1 MNPEDSEMKLKKML
15 IAIAAGLMLGP
26 LAAVAATDD
35 QTADI
40 SFRIRNMILINI
52 ESGDVETPVLADV
65 SFSDLAAGEVEWI
78 TTGVMSVDATESWR
92 LQVSST
98 SVGDY
103 FGGTGNAT
111 KSLGDL
117 GISIDSGVSYF
128 NLDAGDAT
136 LPVEIIPYGTGL
148 GVPGVGIM
156 LDAVRYKLALNP
168 AQDVA
173 GTYTANLTFTA
184 TTD

>member
-1 MNPEDSEMKLKKML
+1 MKLKRMT
-15 IAIAAGLMLGP
+15 IALVAVLMLGP
-26 LAAVAATDD
+26 LAAIAATDD
-35 QTADI
+35 QSVDF
-40 SFRIRNMILINI
+40 SFRIRNMIQLNI
-52 ESGDVETPVLADV
+52 ESGDVETPLLADV

-117 GISIDSGVSYF
+117 GISVDSGVSYF

>member
-1 MNPEDSEMKLKKML
+1 MKLKKKLM
-15 IAIAAGLMLGP
+15 AIVAGLILSP

-35 QTADI
+35 QTADM
-40 SFRIRNMILINI
+40 SFTIRNMILINI
-52 ESGDVETPVLADV
+52 VSGDVETPVLADV

-136 LPVEIIPYGTGL
+136 LPVELVSSGVGL
-148 GVPGVGIM
+148 GFPGVGIM
-156 LDAVRYKLALNP
+156 LDAIRYKLMLDPAL
-168 AQDVA
+168 DVA

>member
-1 MNPEDSEMKLKKML
+1 MKLKKTL
-15 IAIAAGLMLGP
+15 IAIAVGLMFGP

-40 SFRIRNMILINI
+40 SFRIRNMVLLNI
-52 ESGDVETPVLADV
+52 ESGDVEVPVLADV

-78 TTGVMSVDATESWR
+78 TTGVLSVDATENWK
-92 LQVSST
+92 LEIHST
-98 SVGDY
+98 SVSDF
-103 FGGTGNAT
+103 FGGTGNTT

-117 GISIDSGVSYF
+117 GVSIDSGSSYY

-136 LPVEIIPYGTGL
+136 FPVEIISSGTGL
-148 GVPGVGIM
+148 GVPGVGIL
-156 LDAVRYKLALNP
+156 LDAIRYKLMLNP
-168 AQDVA
+168 TIDVA